1 MQSATVD
8 LSILYLSF
16 YYILPVIPR
25 DSDQSSPTMSDS
37 KEKRGEAEIC
47 ANDCC
52 WFLAQLWSGVSL
64 KPNGYPSKAM
74 MTMAVQTNMDDE
86 AWTHCSEFDQFVQ
99 NRA

>member
-1 MQSATVD
+1 
-8 LSILYLSF
+8 
-16 YYILPVIPR
+16 
-25 DSDQSSPTMSDS
+25 MSDS

-86 AWTHCSEFDQFVQ
+86 ACTHCSESDQFVQ
-99 NRA
+99 KSYLKIILLSSHYIAFQSTRSSIPTSGS

>member
-1 MQSATVD
+1 
-8 LSILYLSF
+8 
-16 YYILPVIPR
+16 
-25 DSDQSSPTMSDS
+25 MSDS

-86 AWTHCSEFDQFVQ
+86 ACTHCSEFDQFVQ
-99 NRA
+99 KSFKSSYCPAII